1 MSNWVLNHKKYL
13 SGITILFF
21 SLITGVLIFNDYGI
35 SWDEPLQ
42 RTIGMKTYG
51 YMFEGDKSYETLFYK
66 EYGVAFEVPLIMIE
80 KILSLKDPSDIFRM
94 RHLTSHLFFLTAT
107 FVFYLLIRVL
117 YNNRLLAI
125 TGYLML
131 LLSPRIFAHSFF
143 NTKDIPFM
151 SMFIICFFFIAIAF
165 LRKKSGYF
173 ILAGLCSGLLVNIR
187 VMGILIPFLT
197 IFFLLIDLVKE
208 KEKKKIVLFLFVYII
223 SACGILFISW
233 PYLWEDPLGNFAA
246 AFTSMSKYRW
256 DNYVLMFGE
265 FVRSTKLGWWYFPS
279 WFVITTPLVY
289 LILGITGMTILCYH
303 VLRCPVKFLTVP
315 AERIQLLFLACLLI
329 PIMAVIVMHSVLYD
343 TWRQLFFI
351 YPSFL
356 LMAIYGL
363 SSILSRKSGN
373 GSLIR
378 FVMMAIIAI
387 SFVNTV
393 WFMVKSH
400 PFQDVYFNKFVSQK
414 DQSLR
419 KNFEMNFWGTG
430 YKQALEYILDNDKR
444 AKIRIMTANMPGE
457 HNLLLM
463 AEQDRKRVQYVY
475 SVARANY
482 FITNYRWHP
491 GDYGYLPT
499 RQFFTV
505 NVLNSD
511 IISVWKLQ

>member
-1 MSNWVLNHKKYL
+1 MSSWVLNQKNHL
-13 SGITILFF
+13 IGITILFF
-21 SLITGVLIFNDYGI
+21 SLVTGMMIFKDYGI

-42 RTIGMKTYG
+42 RVIGIKAHG
-51 YMFEGDKSYETLFYK
+51 YIFSDDKSYEASFYK

-80 KILSLKDPSDIFRM
+80 KSLSLTDTSDIFRM
-94 RHLTSHLFFLTAT
+94 RHLVTHLFFLISA
-107 FVFYLLIRVL
+107 FFFYLLIWFL
-117 YNNRLLAI
+117 YKNKLLAI

-151 SMFIICFFFIAIAF
+151 SMFIICFFFTIIAF
-165 LRKKSGYF
+165 SKKKKRYF
-173 ILAGLCSGLLVNIR
+173 ILAGLCSGLLINIR
-187 VMGILIPFLT
+187 VMGILILFMT
-197 IFFLLIDLVKE
+197 ILFFLIDLFKE
-208 KEKKKIVLFLFVYII
+208 KGKKQILLSLFVYII
-223 SACGILFISW
+223 SAGGILFLSW

-246 AFTSMSKYRW
+246 AFISMSKYRW

-265 FVRSTKLGWWYFPS
+265 FVRSTKIDWWYFPS
-279 WFVITTPLVY
+279 WFVITTPVVY
-289 LILGITGMTILCYH
+289 LILGVTGIVVLCFHIL
-303 VLRCPVKFLTVP
+303 RSPGKFLTSTT
-315 AERIQLLFLACLLI
+315 ERNQLLFLSCFAA
-329 PIMAVIVMHSVLYD
+329 PVMAVIVMHSVLYD

-356 LMAIYGL
+356 LLAIYGL

-373 GSLIR
+373 GSLIKY
-378 FVMMAIIAI
+378 VVAGIIAL

-400 PFQDVYFNKFVSQK
+400 PFQDVYFNQLVSHK
-414 DQSLR
+414 EQSLR

-430 YKQALEYILDNDKR
+430 YKQALEYILENDKS
-444 AKIRIMTANMPGE
+444 AKIRIMAANMPGE

-463 AEQDRKRVQYVY
+463 DEQDRKRVHYVY
-475 SVARANY
+475 SLAQANY

-491 GDYGYLPT
+491 GDYGYLPS
-499 RQFFTV
+499 RQFFTI
-505 NVLNSD
+505 NVLSSD